1 MTVALPFPVY
11 FTFMQQE
18 WSIQSR
24 GDRCAATGE
33 PFLDGQYFYTLLYRE
48 DAGFRREDLS
58 EPAYAARDSSAA
70 QPFSLWR
77 SKFEKPAEKPPEA
90 IERASAEEMLRWYM
104 ERDGKGFANVRY
116 ILAVMLERK
125 RQLKEVETRRT
136 ESGLVRVYTHG
147 KSGEIFVIP
156 DPELRLEQL
165 AEVQMEV
172 MDLLTA
178 GRPSEA
184 AAPVSNESE
193 AAQLNVAVEGDNS
206 DEPDTSS
213 DQACQDEVYLG
224 SGERVGGTPSVEI
237 SEPLG
242 GEETSAG

>member
-1 MTVALPFPVY
+1 MKFEPSCSRLLVCLTL
-11 FTFMQQE
+11 MQQE

-24 GDRCAATGE
+24 GDRCSATGE
-33 PFLDGQYFYTLLYRE
+33 PFLDGQSFYTLLYRE

-58 EPAYAARDSSAA
+58 ESAYGARDASSPK
-70 QPFSLWR
+70 PFSLWR

-104 ERDGKGFANVRY
+104 EQDGQGFANVRY

-147 KSGEIFVIP
+147 KTGEIFVIP

-178 GRPSEA
+178 GRPGVPTTVDAGSVASEHSGGSDSETDLATVEEVAVGEGAESPSSSEA
-184 AAPVSNESE
+184 SDAEASEESPNEG
-193 AAQLNVAVEGDNS
+193 VA
-206 DEPDTSS
+206 T
-213 DQACQDEVYLG
+213 
-224 SGERVGGTPSVEI
+224 
-237 SEPLG
+237 
-242 GEETSAG
+242 

>member
-1 MTVALPFPVY
+1 
-11 FTFMQQE
+11 MQQE

-24 GDRCAATGE
+24 GDRCSATGE
-33 PFLDGQYFYTLLYRE
+33 PFLDGQPFYTLLYRE

-58 EPAYAARDSSAA
+58 ESAYGARDASGPK
-70 QPFSLWR
+70 PFSLWR

-104 ERDGKGFANVRY
+104 EQDGQGFANVRY

-147 KSGEIFVIP
+147 KTGEIFVIP

-178 GRPSEA
+178 GRPSVPATVESDSGTSDPSVVAESDSGSSADGSAASLSQEEA
-184 AAPVSNESE
+184 AVLVEGAENSASHPALDSGE
-193 AAQLNVAVEGDNS
+193 AAELPS
-206 DEPDTSS
+206 DGAST
-213 DQACQDEVYLG
+213 
-224 SGERVGGTPSVEI
+224 
-237 SEPLG
+237 
-242 GEETSAG
+242 

>member
-1 MTVALPFPVY
+1 
-11 FTFMQQE
+11 
-18 WSIQSR
+18 
-24 GDRCAATGE
+24 
-33 PFLDGQYFYTLLYRE
+33 LDGQSFYTLLYRE

-58 EPAYAARDSSAA
+58 ESAYGARDASGPK
-70 QPFSLWR
+70 PFSLWR

-104 ERDGKGFANVRY
+104 EQDGQGFANVRY

-147 KSGEIFVIP
+147 KTGEIFVIP

-178 GRPSEA
+178 GRPSVPATVESDSGTSAPSVVAESDSGSSADGSAASLSQEEEEVLVDGAENSASPPALDSGEA
-184 AAPVSNESE
+184 AGLP
-193 AAQLNVAVEGDNS
+193 S
-206 DEPDTSS
+206 DGAST
-213 DQACQDEVYLG
+213 
-224 SGERVGGTPSVEI
+224 
-237 SEPLG
+237 
-242 GEETSAG
+242 

>member
-1 MTVALPFPVY
+1 
-11 FTFMQQE
+11 MQQE

-24 GDRCAATGE
+24 GDRCSATGE
-33 PFLDGQYFYTLLYRE
+33 PFLDGQPFYTLLYRE

-58 EPAYAARDSSAA
+58 ESAYGARDASGPK
-70 QPFSLWR
+70 PFSLWR

-104 ERDGKGFANVRY
+104 EQDGQGFANVRY

-147 KSGEIFVIP
+147 KTGEIFVIP

-178 GRPSEA
+178 GRPSVPATVESDSGTSDPSVVAESDSGSSADGSAASLSQEEAVLVEGAENSASHPAVDSGEA
-184 AAPVSNESE
+184 AELP
-193 AAQLNVAVEGDNS
+193 S
-206 DEPDTSS
+206 DGAS
-213 DQACQDEVYLG
+213 
-224 SGERVGGTPSVEI
+224 I
-237 SEPLG
+237 
-242 GEETSAG
+242 

>member
-1 MTVALPFPVY
+1 
-11 FTFMQQE
+11 MQQE

-24 GDRCAATGE
+24 GDRCSATGE
-33 PFLDGQYFYTLLYRE
+33 PFLDGQSFYTLLYRE

-58 EPAYAARDSSAA
+58 ESAYGARDASGPK
-70 QPFSLWR
+70 PFSLWR

-104 ERDGKGFANVRY
+104 EQDGQGFANVRY

-147 KSGEIFVIP
+147 KTGEIFVIP

-178 GRPSEA
+178 GRPGVPATVEAGSGTSDPRVLADSDTGSSTDGSEA
-184 AAPVSNESE
+184 ARSQEAEVAAGEAVDFAASNAASDAGSPE
-193 AAQLNVAVEGDNS
+193 ALPTKEGLD
-206 DEPDTSS
+206 DGAAT
-213 DQACQDEVYLG
+213 
-224 SGERVGGTPSVEI
+224 
-237 SEPLG
+237 
-242 GEETSAG
+242 

>member
-1 MTVALPFPVY
+1 MSFVSLTL
-11 FTFMQQE
+11 MQQE

-24 GDRCAATGE
+24 GDRCSSTGT
-33 PFLDGQYFYTLLYRE
+33 PFSDGQHFYTLLYRE
-48 DAGFRREDLS
+48 EAGFRREDLS
-58 EPAYAARDSSAA
+58 EQAYATRDSSAA
-70 QPFSLWR
+70 KPFSLWR
-77 SKFEKPAEKPPEA
+77 SKFEKPAEKAPEA

-104 ERDGKGFANVRY
+104 EQDGQGFANVRY

-147 KSGEIFVIP
+147 KTGEIFVIP

-178 GRPSEA
+178 GRSSA
-184 AAPVSNESE
+184 DVAPEVHSVGTGQPDS
-193 AAQLNVAVEGDNS
+193 QGD
-206 DEPDTSS
+206 PVTSP
-213 DQACQDEVYLG
+213 
-224 SGERVGGTPSVEI
+224 T
-237 SEPLG
+237 LG
-242 GEETSAG
+242 GEETSTEAVCEIAAESEGAACVESQAADSVTDAE